1 LGVPDL
7 ITTSG
12 LDARE
17 GEALWQYAMG
27 EIFVPVTIDRV
38 TDHLVGGAIR
48 SHSVGRLMVAEVTST
63 AQHIRRAESH
73 ISRADKA
80 YFQVAVVAG
89 GAGRVTQD
97 DRQAEL
103 HAGDCVVYE
112 TVRPFEWHFDAEW
125 DVWVFSFPVGSVQL
139 DEGKRRSLTAR
150 QLDGRAGVTGVVSR
164 FLLDLANNIEHLS
177 HEQSERVVAQ
187 ASDLVVT
194 LLSGS
199 LNGDDAIRGCVQ
211 RSLMLRIKDY
221 IEQRLSDPALRPSD
235 IASAVNISTRYLHKL
250 FEEEHR
256 TVSLYIR
263 ERRLE
268 QARRALLDS
277 RLEDRSISTI
287 AYGCGF
293 GDLSGFN
300 RAFKDAF
307 AVTPKEI
314 RSASAAQQSHWGLK
328 PLSAAETIG

>member
-1 LGVPDL
+1 
-7 ITTSG
+7 
-12 LDARE
+12 
-17 GEALWQYAMG
+17 
-27 EIFVPVTIDRV
+27 
-38 TDHLVGGAIR
+38 
-48 SHSVGRLMVAEVTST
+48 
-63 AQHIRRAESH
+63 
-73 ISRADKA
+73 
-80 YFQVAVVAG
+80 
-89 GAGRVTQD
+89 
-97 DRQAEL
+97 
-103 HAGDCVVYE
+103 
-112 TVRPFEWHFDAEW
+112 
-125 DVWVFSFPVGSVQL
+125 
-139 DEGKRRSLTAR
+139 
-150 QLDGRAGVTGVVSR
+150 
-164 FLLDLANNIEHLS
+164 
-177 HEQSERVVAQ
+177 
-187 ASDLVVT
+187 
-194 LLSGS
+194 
-199 LNGDDAIRGCVQ
+199 
-211 RSLMLRIKDY
+211 MLRIKDY